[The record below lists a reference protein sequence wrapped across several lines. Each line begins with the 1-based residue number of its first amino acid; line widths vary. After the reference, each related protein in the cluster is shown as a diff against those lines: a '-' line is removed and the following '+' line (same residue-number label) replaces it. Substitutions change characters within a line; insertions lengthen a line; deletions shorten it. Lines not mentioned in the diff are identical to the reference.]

1 MALSDITASSD
12 RQKIVQIAQGI
23 LNGSI
28 GIIAGARQLR
38 VFAGGHAGIDEFDPD
53 FRTFVGIDSETADLP
68 VGESRR
74 HWAADALAKKDV
86 EIARCEALHRDA
98 ARQSAERLVARFT
111 NES

>member
-23 LNGSI
+23 LDGSI

-38 VFAGGHAGIDEFDPD
+38 IFAGGHAGIDEFDPD
-53 FRTFVGIDSETADLP
+53 FRTFVAIDSETDDLP

-74 HWAADALAKKDV
+74 HWAADALARKDV
-86 EIARCEALHRDA
+86 EIARCEDLYRAEAREA
-98 ARQSAERLVARFT
+98 ASHLIARF
-111 NES
+111 SK